1 MSAFALVS
9 GALFRAPELKT
20 AKTGKTYITA
30 TIKVAADNAVDFW
43 SVLAFSESAQAEL
56 SRLGEGDKI
65 SVQGSFKVEPY
76 TTKNG
81 QTRFNRTLF
90 ADHVL
95 ALRQPPRE
103 SKPRPRRPT
112 RPSHQ
117 RGPTSTTVPRAMGGR
132 PMTATE
138 STVYLD
144 RDVAGTVI
152 VERKGRVA
160 AVDAAGKRLGTF
172 KTDREAMA
180 AILTAARKAREEP
193 R

>member
-20 AKTGKTYITA
+20 AKTGKPYVSA

-65 SVQGSFKVEPY
+65 SAQGLFKIEPY
-76 TTKNG
+76 TARDG
-81 QTRFNRTLF
+81 QTRINRTIF

-103 SKPRPRRPT
+103 RKPKA
-112 RPSHQ
+112 
-117 RGPTSTTVPRAMGGR
+117 TSADAIPAPARADFDDGFPEQWG
-132 PMTATE
+132 A
-138 STVYLD
+138 D
-144 RDVAGTVI
+144 R
-152 VERKGRVA
+152 
-160 AVDAAGKRLGTF
+160 
-172 KTDREAMA
+172 
-180 AILTAARKAREEP
+180 
-193 R
+193 